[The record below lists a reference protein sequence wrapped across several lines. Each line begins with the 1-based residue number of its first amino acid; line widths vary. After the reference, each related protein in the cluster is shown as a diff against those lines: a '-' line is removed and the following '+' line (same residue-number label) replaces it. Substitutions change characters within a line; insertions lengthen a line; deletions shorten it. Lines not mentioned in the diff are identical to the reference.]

1 MIQKLTDFEL
11 KRKLLKQRNII
22 LEEALDKARAWQAAG
37 RQAANMTTSAPLANG
52 NSINVVKER
61 QRMTNDE
68 RRKCYNCGREGHLAR
83 DRNCPARGKS
93 VQCVEG
99 MDILLCAVV
108 VRGTVM

>member
-1 MIQKLTDFEL
+1 MLIP
-11 KRKLLKQRNII
+11 KRK
-22 LEEALDKARAWQAAG
+22 
-37 RQAANMTTSAPLANG
+37 PH
-52 NSINVVKER
+52 SINVVKER
-61 QRMTNDE
+61 QGMTNDE

-93 VQCVEG
+93 VQCEEG